1 MIIKGKFLFIMS
13 EFFYPKDLYKMEIDT
28 NNIPFQEIFNTFL
41 RRLFKCVK
49 LFCCVEAI
57 RMGSV

>member
-49 LFCCVEAI
+49 LFCFVEDI
-57 RMGSV
+57 RMGYF

>member
-1 MIIKGKFLFIMS
+1 MS

-49 LFCCVEAI
+49 LFCFVEAI
-57 RMGSV
+57 RMGYV